1 MDLHKLLIFVTIAR
15 LANFT
20 RAADRLHMTQP
31 TVSQQLAMLEKQLG
45 TPLIERDTRWLR
57 LTPAGEVLLPYAEK
71 LLALA
76 DEAAEATRA
85 AAGLADR
92 TLRLGAGHTLAT
104 YLLPNLLSRYRERFP
119 QHIIRINVG
128 NTGELLTAVAAETTE
143 LALVGSPAEHPEI
156 VVTPFMRDRLVV
168 IVAPNDEWA
177 DRGEVQLEEL
187 RKRTLLTREPGS
199 ALHASVERLLGPA
212 VLLGDSVILL
222 GETEA
227 IKRSVEA
234 GLGVALVQQI
244 AIQREVEA
252 GNLRALTLRGG
263 DDSRTYAY
271 ARRRRHELSPAARDL
286 VTLLNE

>member
-1 MDLHKLLIFVTIAR
+1 MTIAQ

-31 TVSQQLAMLEKQLG
+31 TVSQQLAVLEKQLG

-57 LTPAGEVLLPYAEK
+57 LTSAGEALLPYAEK

-76 DEAAEATRA
+76 DEATEATRA

-104 YLLPNLLSRYRERFP
+104 YLLPGLLSRYRERYP
-119 QHIIRINVG
+119 QHVVRISVG
-128 NTGELLTAVAAETTE
+128 NTGELLAAVAAEATE
-143 LALVGSPAEHPEI
+143 LALVGSPADHPDI
-156 VVTPFMRDRLVV
+156 LVTPFMRDRLVV
-168 IVAPNDEWA
+168 IVSPKDEWA
-177 DRGEVQLEEL
+177 DRTEVELEEL
-187 RKRTLLTREPGS
+187 RHRTLLTREPGS
-199 ALHASVERLLGPA
+199 ALHASVERLLGPS
-212 VLLGDSVILL
+212 VLLGDAVILL
-222 GETEA
+222 GETES

-234 GLGVALVQQI
+234 GLGVALIQQI

-252 GNLRALTLRGG
+252 GNLCSLTLRGG

-271 ARRRRHELSPAARDL
+271 ARRRHHELSPAAANL
-286 VTLLNE
+286 VALLTE